1 MKLATVLLCLAVV
14 VVAFAQTQDD
24 KKPPGC
30 GLVRGAL
37 YDALYLKPGM
47 TRADIERNFITDG
60 GAMRMTDG
68 RYLYRRCHYIKID
81 VTFTLV
87 RPKTISPEDTIVSVS
102 KPYLEQPIA
111 D

>member
-1 MKLATVLLCLAVV
+1 MKRATVLLCLAVAV
-14 VVAFAQTQDD
+14 VTLGQAFEE
-24 KKPPGC
+24 KESLGC

-37 YDALYLKPGM
+37 FDVSHLKPGM

-81 VTFTLV
+81 ATFTLAH
-87 RPKTISPEDTIVSVS
+87 PQTISPEDTIVSVS

>member
-1 MKLATVLLCLAVV
+1 MKLASVILCLVV
-14 VVAFAQTQDD
+14 VAVAFAQTQEE
-24 KKPPGC
+24 KESAGC

-37 YDALYLKPGM
+37 FDVSHLKPGM

-68 RYLYRRCHYIKID
+68 RYLYRRCHYIKVD
-81 VTFTLV
+81 VTFTLA
-87 RPKTISPEDTIVSVS
+87 RPQTISQEDTIVSVS